1 MMNLTVNTQYG
12 QVKGF
17 EDDGLNKWFGIPF
30 AAPPVGE
37 LRFKRTQPCTPWEGV
52 KETTKFSPAP
62 YQFMASMAK
71 NAPEP
76 EQSEDC
82 LYLNI
87 WAPKNAEKCPVFVWI
102 YGGANASGMAN
113 DPAYDGTSF
122 AKNGVVYVTFNY
134 RVGPLGFYNFSIY
147 DERFDSNCG
156 VADQIAALRWVKE
169 NIANFGGDPENITI
183 AGESAGGTAVYDMLA
198 APSAKG
204 LFKRA
209 IAQSG
214 LASSACE
221 HPRTAKLNVD
231 LYLDK
236 LGVPSGDLSKLLEMK
251 PEEMKPA
258 ALWLMAEN
266 NRHYPGIF
274 VPGPVKDDLIPEYPW
289 EAMAKGSAEGVD
301 VIFGSNHDEGTLFI
315 MMKMFPISWEEIET
329 MLKNNGYEHKLPE
342 FKRLYAAK
350 KEKTSAELVARDR
363 AFWADYVRCADA
375 QSKHAKVY
383 AYRFDFATTMLKL
396 MGLGAMH
403 SAEISHVLNTN
414 GAMTQMFSK
423 LTSKKRIAKFRQI
436 THNAWISF
444 CKTGDPNGAHL
455 PFPWETYDE
464 ATRTTYI
471 FNDKCSVEHNPNG
484 EFYELWKDMFL
495 YE

>member
-1 MMNLTVNTQYG
+1 MDLTVKTQYG
-12 QVKGF
+12 AVRGF
-17 EDDGLNKWFGIPF
+17 EEDGLNKWFGIPF

-37 LRFKRTQPCTPWEGV
+37 LRFKRPQPPMPWDDV

-62 YQFMASMAK
+62 YQYMAGMTK

-82 LYLNI
+82 LYLNV

-102 YGGANASGMAN
+102 YGGANASGMGS

-147 DERFDSNCG
+147 DDSFDSNCG

-169 NIANFGGDPENITI
+169 NIAAFGGDPEQITI

-198 APSAKG
+198 APSVKG

-221 HPRTAKLNVD
+221 HTGTAKKNVD

-236 LGVPSGDLSKLLEMK
+236 LGIKPEEVAKLKDMK
-251 PEEMKPA
+251 PEDMKEA

-266 NRHYPGIF
+266 NRIYPGIF
-274 VPGPVKDDLIPEYPW
+274 VPGPVQDDLIPEYPW
-289 EAMAKGSAEGVD
+289 EALAKGSAEGVD
-301 VIFGSNHDEGTLFI
+301 VIFGTNHDEGTLFI
-315 MMKMFPISWEEIET
+315 MMKMFPMDWNEIET

-342 FKRLYAAK
+342 FKRLYAEK
-350 KEKTSAELVARDR
+350 KIRDTAANVARDR
-363 AFWADYVRCADA
+363 AFWADYVRCADV

-383 AYRFDFATTMLKL
+383 AYRYDFATTLLKL
-396 MGLGAMH
+396 TGLGAMH
-403 SAEISHVLNTN
+403 SSEISHVLNTF
-414 GAMTQMFSK
+414 GPLTQTFSK
-423 LTSKKRIAKFRQI
+423 LTSKKRIAKFRAI
-436 THNAWISF
+436 THNAWLSF
-444 CKTGDPNGAHL
+444 CKTGDPNGSHL
-455 PFPWETYDE
+455 PFPWETYDAE
-464 ATRTTYI
+464 KRTTYI

-484 EFYELWKDMFL
+484 AYFELWKDMYL